1 MGMRIIEDKE
11 AHAFLEKCKIA
22 EKDLKNRERNLENV
36 YDEFERDIILL
47 GATSV
52 EDRLQDDVP

>member
-1 MGMRIIEDKE
+1 MGMRIIEEKE
-11 AHAFLEKCKIA
+11 AQAFLKSCKDA
-22 EKDLKNRERNLENV
+22 EKDLKNRESNLEIV
-36 YDEFERDIILL
+36 YDQFERDLILI